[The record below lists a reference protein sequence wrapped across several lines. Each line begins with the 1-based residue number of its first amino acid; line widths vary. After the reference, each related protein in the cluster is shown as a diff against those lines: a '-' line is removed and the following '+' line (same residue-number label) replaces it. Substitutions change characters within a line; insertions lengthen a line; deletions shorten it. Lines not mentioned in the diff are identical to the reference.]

1 VKLILDFTIF
11 FLNRSKGNLR
21 AFPMHIDGPIKTFA
35 EFNNDNCRN
44 GYLYFNQKD
53 DLRISVMPSKRIL
66 DTPWPLQKI
75 PFKQT
80 GRILLFSSP
89 ISEMSIAAAADVQPR
104 WTSLFYMYSLSFFSA
119 FLMLSCRKQ
128 GNIL

>member
-1 VKLILDFTIF
+1 MFRRFEYYLIDIEILY
-11 FLNRSKGNLR
+11 RSKGNLR
-21 AFPMHIDGPIKTFA
+21 PFPMNIDGPIKTFA

-80 GRILLFSSP
+80 GKIRLC
-89 ISEMSIAAAADVQPR
+89 Q
-104 WTSLFYMYSLSFFSA
+104 FY
-119 FLMLSCRKQ
+119 
-128 GNIL
+128 I

>member
-1 VKLILDFTIF
+1 MLLRPFNDVANHSGIFICGTHPYWLIW
-11 FLNRSKGNLR
+11 SKGCLR
-21 AFPMHIDGPIKTFA
+21 SFPMNIDGPIKTFA

-53 DLRISVMPSKRIL
+53 DLRISVMPSKRTL

-80 GRILLFSSP
+80 CKI
-89 ISEMSIAAAADVQPR
+89 
-104 WTSLFYMYSLSFFSA
+104 LSFNLIFHIFS
-119 FLMLSCRKQ
+119 FSTFSMLSC
-128 GNIL
+128 

>member
-1 VKLILDFTIF
+1 M
-11 FLNRSKGNLR
+11 N
-21 AFPMHIDGPIKTFA
+21 IDGPIKTFA

-80 GRILLFSSP
+80 GKKSFTSCNPSICTYLF
-89 ISEMSIAAAADVQPR
+89 V
-104 WTSLFYMYSLSFFSA
+104 LVH
-119 FLMLSCRKQ
+119 FLMLSC
-128 GNIL
+128 

>member
-1 VKLILDFTIF
+1 M
-11 FLNRSKGNLR
+11 NRSKGNLR
-21 AFPMHIDGPIKTFA
+21 AFPMNIDGPIKTFA

-66 DTPWPLQKI
+66 DTPWSLQKI

-80 GRILLFSSP
+80 GKI
-89 ISEMSIAAAADVQPR
+89 
-104 WTSLFYMYSLSFFSA
+104 SFFSNLKFLFFFFSS
-119 FLMLSCRKQ
+119 FLMLSC
-128 GNIL
+128 